1 VGEGTWILSDT
12 FEVLLKWTPQVNQ
25 NGYSIRLY
33 AKFTDDDRARDKEYL
48 YQFCSYI
55 AEELNKQLQSNQRV
69 VVRRE
74 SFIEGLKEVWSDMIG
89 DKIQLLHL
97 MRGQLHDNVDTD
109 FGRNNLPICYT
120 YWQHGDFHWRQH
132 KR

>member
-1 VGEGTWILSDT
+1 MDT
-12 FEVLLKWTPQVNQ
+12 AYLCMQP
-25 NGYSIRLY
+25 
-33 AKFTDDDRARDKEYL
+33 KFTDDDRARDEEYL

-74 SFIEGLKEVWSDMIG
+74 SL
-89 DKIQLLHL
+89 QLLHL